1 MIECDPLLPGLA
13 PGFFMGVSALNKNI
27 TEGKTM
33 QSQKKL
39 NPLRERAKTY
49 KFILPASSD
58 DDQDLILVDKL
69 FDNRNLSMH
78 GKLVGLFLTGCIHN
92 QEIWPSL
99 NMIARRCRIGKLEAI
114 KAIRELKSQGFLE
127 ELRYRLDGKVIKN
140 A

>member
-1 MIECDPLLPGLA
+1 
-13 PGFFMGVSALNKNI
+13 
-27 TEGKTM
+27 M
-33 QSQKKL
+33 QSQQKRNQL
-39 NPLRERAKTY
+39 QERAKTY
-49 KFILPASSD
+49 KFILPASSA

-69 FDNRNLSMH
+69 FDNRNLSMR

-99 NMIARRCRIGKLEAI
+99 NMVARKCRIGKLAAI

-127 ELRYRLDGKVIKN
+127 ELRYRLDGRVIIN